1 MVKKKYLIAKTC
13 KFAYSSYMATST
25 VENYLKAI
33 LHLQNGGSATVGKI
47 AEELGVTP
55 GTVTTMMRHL
65 SEEGLID
72 YKPRKGLKLRA
83 KGKSA
88 ALRVVRRH
96 RLIELFLVEV
106 MKMDWSEVHAEA
118 EILEHVVSPRLVDR
132 MDEMLGHPTHDPHG
146 DPIPDKKGRVPDVEV
161 QILSHAEPGRYRIA
175 RVSDE
180 DSNLL
185 EWLDGKGLQIGA
197 DVVLEKPDAAAGML
211 ELRRSSGG
219 TVHLGNAA
227 ADSIFVELLS

>member
-1 MVKKKYLIAKTC
+1 
-13 KFAYSSYMATST
+13 MATST

-33 LHLQNGGSATVGKI
+33 LHLQEGDEVPTVGRI

-55 GTVTTMMRHL
+55 GTVTTMMRNL
-65 SEEGLID
+65 SDEGLID
-72 YKPRKGLKLRA
+72 YIPRKGLKLRSSGRA
-83 KGKSA
+83 A

-106 MKMDWSEVHAEA
+106 MKLDWSEVHEEA
-118 EILEHVVSPRLVDR
+118 EILEHVVSTRLVDR

-146 DPIPDKKGRVPDVEV
+146 DPIPGKDGKLPATSL
-161 QILSHAEPGRYRIA
+161 QALSSAEPGEYRIV

-185 EWLDGKGLQIGA
+185 EWLDGKGLQIGES
-197 DVVLEKPDAAAGML
+197 VMLLRPDAVAGML
-211 ELRRSSGG
+211 ELKRRSGG
-219 TVHLGNAA
+219 TVHLGDAA
-227 ADSIFVELLS
+227 ADSIFVEIIS